1 MEYLFKKDGTEYT
14 KSTIDETVDY
24 INKHGLEGLLRVLKD
39 LDYPYLEEEWSRHI
53 SSNIDTYAAL
63 KGYLKHLNLPGYR
76 NFHWEDTVN
85 KFKEKLMPLEA
96 KRIKEKLDV
105 THVSKTELDTL
116 LKDRLDFGFDSIYF
130 RYAILA
136 DEVARLRAK
145 ESKDYVTE
153 CSRAETQKMHF
164 YNCLEQLLRT
174 HDNPDGT
181 RMEKFGNV
189 KI

>member
-53 SSNIDTYAAL
+53 SANIDTYAAL
-63 KGYLKHLNLPGYR
+63 KGYLKHLNLPAYR

-105 THVSKTELDTL
+105 THVSKTELDTV

-145 ESKDYVTE
+145 ESKDYDKE
-153 CSRAETQKMHF
+153 HFRAETQKMHF
-164 YNCLEQLLRT
+164 YNCLEQLLHA

-181 RMEKFGNV
+181 RMEKFENV
-189 KI
+189 KK